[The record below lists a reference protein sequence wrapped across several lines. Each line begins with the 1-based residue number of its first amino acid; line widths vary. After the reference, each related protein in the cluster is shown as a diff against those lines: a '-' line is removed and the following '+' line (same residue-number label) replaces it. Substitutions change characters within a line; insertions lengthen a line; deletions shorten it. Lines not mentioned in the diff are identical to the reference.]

1 MTDPKWLAHART
13 LVGTRETPGPANNG
27 RIMGWAARARAWL
40 GAAYAGDSVP
50 WCGLFVAECMAAAG
64 FTAPR
69 AFVGLRAKA
78 WASWGIAIGTK
89 ATRPP
94 LGTIAVFGRDGGG
107 HVGFVEGVYGNG
119 DLSILGGNQADAVNV
134 RRFPRTRLIALRW
147 PAGVM
152 LADSAPFVS
161 GGTATTGEA

>member
-1 MTDPKWLAHART
+1 MHA
-13 LVGTRETPGPANNG
+13 VGFKP
-27 RIMGWAARARAWL
+27 
-40 GAAYAGDSVP
+40 
-50 WCGLFVAECMAAAG
+50 
-64 FTAPR
+64 PR

-78 WASWGIAIGTK
+78 WANWGVALSTT

-94 LGTIAVFGRDGGG
+94 LGAIAVFGRDGGG

-119 DLSILGGNQADAVNV
+119 DLAILGGNQADAVNV

-147 PAGVM
+147 PAGVA
-152 LADSAPFVS
+152 LVDAAPFAS